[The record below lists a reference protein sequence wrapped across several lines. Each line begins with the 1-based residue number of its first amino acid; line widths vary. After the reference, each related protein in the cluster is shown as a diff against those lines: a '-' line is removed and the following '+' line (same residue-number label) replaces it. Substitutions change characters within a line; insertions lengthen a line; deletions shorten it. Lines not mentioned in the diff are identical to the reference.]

1 VALITVTSANA
12 QETVLALEFDFSD
25 PGARS
30 LGFGGTFTALADDAT
45 AAFANPAGL
54 TQLLRPEVSAEGR
67 YWKYSTPYTSG
78 GRLSGEPTGI
88 GIDTSAGLRF
98 GESSE
103 SLSGLSFLSFVYP
116 TDRWSFAFFGH
127 QPANFRFASQTD
139 GFIRDVEGPVP
150 GGMERFPEQR
160 AETEFEIITYGFAG
174 AFQVSEDLSI
184 GLGLNY
190 FDGDM
195 DSRSTLY
202 QALTVFDPH
211 PFRAEDIQFSTLFA
225 IDGSDWRMSAGVLW
239 KMSEVWSLGGYY
251 RQGPEFVISGAAF
264 AGPRSG
270 LPEGTQVVDAS
281 SPIAMPD
288 AYGLGIAFRSKGGHL
303 TLSFEWNR
311 VEYSNIVD
319 SLDRDAFGLL
329 PTLND
334 GDEFHFGG
342 EYAFLNQEP
351 VVALRMGVWLD
362 PDHRLR
368 AAEGSPAIVSAL
380 RQPGDD
386 EVHFAAGLGVAFNS
400 FQIDFAVDLSELV
413 DTASLSMIFNF

>member
-1 VALITVTSANA
+1 VALVTGSSANA
-12 QETVLALEFDFSD
+12 QETVLALEFDFSN

-30 LGFGGTFTALADDAT
+30 MGFGNTFTALADDAT

-54 TQLLRPEVSAEGR
+54 TQLLRPEVSAEWR
-67 YWKYSTPYTSG
+67 YWKYSTRYTSG
-78 GRLSGEPTGI
+78 GRLSGEPTGV

-98 GESSE
+98 EESSE

-116 TDRWSFAFFGH
+116 KDRWSVAFFGH
-127 QPANFRFASQTD
+127 QLANFRFTSQTD
-139 GFIRDVEGPVP
+139 GFIRDVQGPVP

-160 AETEFEIITYGFAG
+160 AETEFEIITYGFAA
-174 AFQVSEDLSI
+174 AFQILDNLSI

-190 FDGDM
+190 FDGNM

-211 PFRAEDIQFSTLFA
+211 PFRAEDVQFSTLFE
-225 IDGSDWRMSAGVLW
+225 IDGSDLGMGVGVLW
-239 KMSEVWSLGGYY
+239 KMSDVWSWGGFY
-251 RQGPEFVISGAAF
+251 RQGPEFYISGTAI

-270 LPEGTQVVDAS
+270 LPEGTQVFDAS

-288 AYGLGIAFRSKGGHL
+288 TYGLGVAFRSKGGHL

-311 VEYSNIVD
+311 VEYASIVD

-351 VVALRMGVWLD
+351 VVALRIGVWLD
-362 PDHRLR
+362 PDHQLR
-368 AAEGSPAIVSAL
+368 ATEDSPAMVRAL

-386 EVHFAAGLGVAFNS
+386 EMHFAAGLGVAFS
-400 FQIDFAVDLSELV
+400 TFQIDLGVDLSDLV
-413 DTASLSMIFNF
+413 DTASLSMIYNF

>member
-1 VALITVTSANA
+1 M
-12 QETVLALEFDFSD
+12 
-25 PGARS
+25 
-30 LGFGGTFTALADDAT
+30 GFGNTFVALADDAT

-67 YWKYSTPYTSG
+67 YWRYSTPYTSG
-78 GRLSGEPTGI
+78 GRLSGEPTGV

-116 TDRWSFAFFGH
+116 KDRWSVAFFGH
-127 QPANFRFASQTD
+127 QLANFRFTSQTE
-139 GFIRDVEGPVP
+139 GFIRDVQGPVP

-174 AFQVSEDLSI
+174 AFQVLDNLSI

-190 FDGDM
+190 FDSNM
-195 DSRSTLY
+195 VSRSTLY

-211 PFRAEDIQFSTLFA
+211 PFRDEDIQFSTLFA
-225 IDGSDWRMSAGVLW
+225 IDGSDLGMGVGVLW
-239 KMSEVWSLGGYY
+239 KISDVWSLGGFY
-251 RQGPEFVISGAAF
+251 RQGPEFDISGAAF

-270 LPEGTQVVDAS
+270 LPEGTQVLDAS

-288 AYGLGIAFRSKGGHL
+288 AYGLGVAFRSKGGHL
-303 TLSFEWNR
+303 TLSFEWDR
-311 VEYSNIVD
+311 VEYASIVD

-351 VVALRMGVWLD
+351 VVALRIGVWLD
-362 PDHRLR
+362 PDHQLR
-368 AAEGSPAIVSAL
+368 ATEDSPAIVRAL

-386 EVHFAAGLGVAFNS
+386 EMHFAAGLGVAFS
-400 FQIDFAVDLSELV
+400 TFQIDLGVDLSDLV
-413 DTASLSMIFNF
+413 DTASLSMIYNF